1 MPPLALHGF
10 LAATVAGTLMLAG
23 RFLFQGEMAHAYLP
37 WNLFLAWIP
46 MGLAWVTTRACQSR
60 PPRPWMAALA
70 GSAWLLFFP
79 NAPYLLTDL
88 IHVGALDPAAAALW
102 WFDLMTHLLFGI
114 TGLMLGYLSLATM
127 QNLVGRFHGTRVAWG
142 FACAVLLLAG
152 FGIYLGRFQRWNSWD
167 LVNSPILLLTDIAEP
182 FAAPLTHLR
191 VHGFSLLCGV
201 ILILA
206 YLMCHGLG
214 QSLSSLFSSPRQQAL
229 ADTRLLGPD
238 GNRHRVG
245 DRHDLD

>member
-10 LAATVAGTLMLAG
+10 LAATVAGNLLLAG
-23 RFLFQGEMAHAYLP
+23 RFLLKGELAHAYLP

-60 PPRPWMAALA
+60 PPRTWIAALA

-79 NAPYLLTDL
+79 NAPYLVTDL
-88 IHVGALDPAAAALW
+88 IHVGALDTEAAALW

-114 TGLMLGYLSLATM
+114 TGLMLGYLSLATV
-127 QNLVGRFHGTRVAWG
+127 QNLVGRFFGSRASWG

-167 LVNSPILLLTDIAEP
+167 LVSSPVLLLADIAAP

-191 VHGFSLLCGV
+191 VHGFSLLCGGL
-201 ILILA
+201 LILA
-206 YLMCHGLG
+206 YLMCHALG
-214 QSLSSLFSSPRQQAL
+214 QSLSSLFTSPRKQAP
-229 ADTRLLGPD
+229 AATRLPEPD
-238 GNRHRVG
+238 ATQHRVGNRHEPV
-245 DRHDLD
+245 